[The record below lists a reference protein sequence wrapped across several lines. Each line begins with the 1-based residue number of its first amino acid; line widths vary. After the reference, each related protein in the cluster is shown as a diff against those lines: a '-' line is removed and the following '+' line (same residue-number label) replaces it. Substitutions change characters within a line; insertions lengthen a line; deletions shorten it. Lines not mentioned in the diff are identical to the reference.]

1 MICHYFEPPTFLFYV
16 PELVQSLPLLYYSH
30 IPATILALII
40 GFFVFSN
47 NPTSLKNRLLLL
59 ISLCFAGW
67 TVINLIAWTNI
78 KVSLI
83 LTIWPFFA
91 IFSTLIAILSI
102 YFLYAFIHN
111 DNELPDKYK
120 IALLLISAPVFIFAH
135 TNLSVSGFQISDCDA
150 FGFEGGIYN
159 AYYLLVGILAMIINL
174 VMIIRNYPKAT
185 LLMKKEIVYMGIGLE
200 LYLALF
206 FLFTY
211 IASYLTNL
219 GIVENSDLEF
229 YGLFGKTIFMVFVAI
244 MIVRFKAFNVSLLAS
259 KALLIAL
266 IILTAS
272 QFTYIDNTTGIVLTA
287 LTLVI
292 TGVIGIAL
300 LRSVKNEIRQRS
312 QLEILTKQLEKTNVR
327 LKELDKLKSE
337 FVSIASHQLRSPLT
351 AIRGY
356 ASLVLEGSYGKIPEK
371 AKEVI
376 ERIEESSKLMA
387 LGIEDYLNVS
397 RIESGSMKYIMSDF
411 NLRNE
416 TENLCDDLRIDAI
429 KQGLV
434 LIFRTNLKSKG
445 IVNADIGKTVQV
457 IQNLIHNA
465 IKYTKKGS
473 IKVLVRDD
481 VVNKKIH
488 IDIEDTGIGM
498 SEKTI
503 DKLFQKFE
511 RADNANSANI
521 SGTGLGLYVAVKMT
535 EAMGGSISAHSEG
548 DGKGSRF
555 TITLPLAM

>member
-1 MICHYFEPPTFLFYV
+1 
-16 PELVQSLPLLYYSH
+16 
-30 IPATILALII
+30 
-40 GFFVFSN
+40 
-47 NPTSLKNRLLLL
+47 
-59 ISLCFAGW
+59 
-67 TVINLIAWTNI
+67 
-78 KVSLI
+78 
-83 LTIWPFFA
+83 
-91 IFSTLIAILSI
+91 
-102 YFLYAFIHN
+102 
-111 DNELPDKYK
+111 
-120 IALLLISAPVFIFAH
+120 
-135 TNLSVSGFQISDCDA
+135 
-150 FGFEGGIYN
+150 
-159 AYYLLVGILAMIINL
+159 
-174 VMIIRNYPKAT
+174 
-185 LLMKKEIVYMGIGLE
+185 
-200 LYLALF
+200 
-206 FLFTY
+206 
-211 IASYLTNL
+211 LTNL

-244 MIVRFKAFNVSLLAS
+244 MIVRFKAFNVGLLAS

-397 RIESGSMKYIMSDF
+397 RIESGNMKYIMSDF

-445 IVNADIGKTVQV
+445 IVNADIGKTAQV

-481 VVNKKIH
+481 VVNKKLH